1 MSKRIIFFTLILL
14 IACWS
19 GETSA
24 TMVNILGNNGAE
36 NLGFFSGTLSYN
48 PIDAHDATL
57 TIILTNT
64 GSQAMGGY
72 LTALAFNNPAN
83 DITGVSLGTTPATGR
98 FQLLGA
104 ASGGKHS
111 PPGFQNGISAPPYG
125 NFDLG
130 ASTSKDFLGGGNPNA
145 GIAPGQSVTFS
156 FALTGNHL
164 NDLTSLSF
172 TQELSSGGQFFLAR
186 FRGFDNKGS
195 DKVPGFGYT
204 TPTNASHAPI
214 PSTLIL
220 CGSVLAGLAIRR
232 FMKS

>member
-1 MSKRIIFFTLILL
+1 MFHKLKLIAFAILLL

-19 GETSA
+19 GESSA
-24 TMVNILGNNGAE
+24 TMVNLLGNNGTE
-36 NLGFFSGTLSYN
+36 GLGSFSGTLAYS

-57 TIILTNT
+57 AISLTNT
-64 GSQAMGGY
+64 SPAGKGGY
-72 LTALAFNNPAN
+72 LTAIAFNNPGN
-83 DITGVSLGTTPATGR
+83 DITGVSLAATSAA
-98 FQLLGA
+98 FQVL
-104 ASGGKHS
+104 GGKQ
-111 PPGFQNGISAPPYG
+111 FQNGISAAPYG

-186 FRGFDNKGS
+186 FRGFNNNGS
-195 DKVPGFGYT
+195 DKVPGFVF
-204 TPTNASHAPI
+204 TNTKSTGASPAPI
-214 PSTLIL
+214 PSTLVL
-220 CGSVLAGLAIRR
+220 CGSALAGLAIRQ